1 VRSDQ
6 GDDIAN
12 RITRFD
18 TREIVI
24 NHRCDCCR
32 SARIPASC
40 NRCRPDLAIHDL
52 LSWCC
57 TSLICRAA
65 RRTGTRNPEPT
76 RDDIAAIAALA
87 NLEIASTE
95 LELFARQ
102 LGEIL
107 AYAEQVQ
114 QVDTTGI
121 PATSAVVTRHTVDR
135 EDRVLPSLALA
146 DALANAP
153 EPAPESGL
161 FKVPRVI

>member
-1 VRSDQ
+1 ML
-6 GDDIAN
+6 A
-12 RITRFD
+12 FLM
-18 TREIVI
+18 
-24 NHRCDCCR
+24 
-32 SARIPASC
+32 AS
-40 NRCRPDLAIHDL
+40 
-52 LSWCC
+52 SF
-57 TSLICRAA
+57 
-65 RRTGTRNPEPT
+65 T

-161 FKVPRVI
+161 FKVPRVF

>member
-1 VRSDQ
+1 ML
-6 GDDIAN
+6 A
-12 RITRFD
+12 FLM
-18 TREIVI
+18 
-24 NHRCDCCR
+24 
-32 SARIPASC
+32 AS
-40 NRCRPDLAIHDL
+40 
-52 LSWCC
+52 SF
-57 TSLICRAA
+57 
-65 RRTGTRNPEPT
+65 T

-153 EPAPESGL
+153 EAAPESGL
-161 FKVPRVI
+161 FKVPRVF